1 MIFLS
6 KEHELEASSIEQFE
20 LELELGLELELEL
33 AL

>member
-6 KEHELEASSIEQFE
+6 KEHELEASSVEQFE
-20 LELELGLELELEL
+20 LELELRLEL